1 ALHARGITAYLELG
15 PDPVLTALVKNTLD
29 THTHTTGAESTN
41 TSTSTSTDANSGTNA
56 GTSTNTST
64 STGTGT
70 GTSGGSGRGSG
81 SVTAVAVLHKDRDE
95 VRTAVRALAAL
106 HAHGVAADLTPL
118 LHGGSRVKL
127 PTYAFQHKRYW
138 IDTAPAAAAA
148 GAAGAAASD
157 ALSDAPHDGDEP
169 DTVLGEWAARM
180 RGLSSSQGDRL
191 RQKLITDLVRRH
203 TAQIL
208 EYESAEAV
216 DPAQSFRDLG
226 YNSLTSVELRSRL
239 AGDLGLPLPP
249 SLVYDYPTPE
259 VLARHIVR
267 DLVGAPD
274 PHAVDD
280 VLSGLQD
287 APDEP
292 LAVVGMACR
301 YPGGVT
307 SPESLWD
314 VVSAGVDAIGV
325 FPDGRGWDLDGLYD
339 PERGRSGK
347 TYTRHGGFVYDADM
361 FDAAFFGVSPRE
373 AAAMDPQQRLLLET
387 AWEALE
393 RARIVPGSLRGSRT
407 GVFVGAMTQ
416 EYGPRLYEPAG
427 GSEGYLL
434 TGTTASV
441 ASGRIAYTL
450 GLEGPAVTV
459 DTA

>member
-1 ALHARGITAYLELG
+1 AYLELG

-29 THTHTTGAESTN
+29 T
-41 TSTSTSTDANSGTNA
+41 
-56 GTSTNTST
+56 
-64 STGTGT
+64 GTGT
-70 GTSGGSGRGSG
+70 TG
-81 SVTAVAVLHKDRDE
+81 VAVLHRDKDE
-95 VRTAVRALAAL
+95 ARTALRALAVL
-106 HAHGVAADLTPL
+106 HAHGIGADLTPL

-138 IDTAPAAAAA
+138 IDTGTGTAPAAAAAAA
-148 GAAGAAASD
+148 GAAAAPAGPGAAVPD
-157 ALSDAPHDGDEP
+157 ALDDSYDGDEP
-169 DTVLGEWAARM
+169 DTVLGQWAARM
-180 RGLSSSQGDRL
+180 RGLTGAQGDRL
-191 RQKLITDLVRRH
+191 REKLITDLVRRH

-216 DPAQSFRDLG
+216 DAAQSFRDLG

-239 AGDLGLPLPP
+239 AGDLGLSLPP

-274 PHAVDD
+274 PHAVDEI
-280 VLSGLQD
+280 LSGLPD
-287 APDEP
+287 AVDEP

-325 FPDGRGWDLDGLYD
+325 FPDGRGWDLDDLYD

-387 AWEALE
+387 AWESLE

-407 GVFVGAMTQ
+407 GVFVGAMTP

-450 GLEGPAVTV
+450 GLEGPA
-459 DTA
+459 